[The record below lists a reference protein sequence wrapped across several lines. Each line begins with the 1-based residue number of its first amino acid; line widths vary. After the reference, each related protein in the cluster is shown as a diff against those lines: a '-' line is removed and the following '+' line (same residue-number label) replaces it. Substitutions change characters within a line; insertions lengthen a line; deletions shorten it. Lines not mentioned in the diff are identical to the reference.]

1 MQLKSARNP
10 TLDLSLDNA
19 PLTTTTVH
27 DLREFVRQRVVV
39 GDSGQPPAAEK
50 IKILFNKKPVGG
62 SAEKTLA
69 EILSDVQPDA
79 LSGGKTVEF
88 GVMIMGGAIVRAETA
103 PAETQKESAP
113 GTTEPSGEEVLSTDA
128 FWSDL
133 QEFLGRRIRD
143 RDEASRL
150 AAIFRQAWE
159 ASRS

>member
-69 EILSDVQPDA
+69 EILSDAQPDA

-88 GVMIMGGAIVRAETA
+88 GVMIMGGATVKAEG
-103 PAETQKESAP
+103 TQESAP
-113 GTTEPSGEEVLSTDA
+113 GTTGGQEPSGAEVLSTDA

-143 RDEASRL
+143 RDEASR
-150 AAIFRQAWE
+150 AATIFRRAWE